1 MKNSGVGVGL
11 PDAGRANIRI
21 ENGKVVVYSATSDI
35 GQGCNTVF
43 LQDVAEA
50 TGLPKSVIVNG
61 ECSTENA
68 PDSGTTSGSRQTV
81 VTGEAVRGVAFLL
94 RDALLDLEA
103 GREVSA
109 EPVEANGDGKTI
121 VYSDGRPYEGVGYA
135 DGKALI
141 AGGGVHPKDPVAGL
155 QKLEGHEFR
164 YVYFEPTDKLGA
176 DKPNP
181 KSHICYAFATT
192 CVVLDDEGKVT
203 DVYAAHDSGKVINPI
218 AIQGQIEGGV
228 LMSLG
233 YATTENFKLQDCVPK
248 SRYATL
254 GLFHAPDIP
263 HIEAIYVEKEHLLPV
278 AYGGKGI
285 GEIATIPTAP
295 AVANAYY
302 ALDHV
307 MRTKLPMEDS
317 YYSKPKAKK

>member
-94 RDALLDLEA
+94 RDAILDLEA
-103 GREVSA
+103 GKEVSP

-155 QKLEGHEFR
+155 QKLE
-164 YVYFEPTDKLGA
+164 VM
-176 DKPNP
+176 N
-181 KSHICYAFATT
+181 
-192 CVVLDDEGKVT
+192 
-203 DVYAAHDSGKVINPI
+203 SGTYTLNQPI
-218 AIQGQIEGGV
+218 SSVPISPIQRAISAMP
-228 LMSLG
+228 LPL
-233 YATTENFKLQDCVPK
+233 
-248 SRYATL
+248 
-254 GLFHAPDIP
+254 HA
-263 HIEAIYVEKEHLLPV
+263 
-278 AYGGKGI
+278 
-285 GEIATIPTAP
+285 
-295 AVANAYY
+295 
-302 ALDHV
+302 
-307 MRTKLPMEDS
+307 
-317 YYSKPKAKK
+317 